1 MLLPP
6 LCPFVAPA
14 RNLPDLSTLMPA
26 SPLASHGWRDR
37 RGNPFRSN
45 TCKSPTNQND
55 STALESALSRKGAG
69 PLFRKV
75 SIRRTRHK
83 TVHTGHPQC
92 LCISNPFIH
101 LRTVSVTPGGALT
114 GQPRKPG
121 FRSLR
126 AGRET
131 VPPLPWP
138 ARPTCSGAPRSAELR
153 GRTGSRRKAILAPSP
168 GTLRSTGRF

>member
-14 RNLPDLSTLMPA
+14 RNLPDLGTFTPA
-26 SPLASHGWRDR
+26 SPLASQGWRDR
-37 RGNPFRSN
+37 RCNPFRSN
-45 TCKSPTNQND
+45 TCKTPTNQNAP
-55 STALESALSRKGAG
+55 TPLESALTKKGG
-69 PLFRKV
+69 PLFHKV

-83 TVHTGHPQC
+83 TVHTRHPEC

-114 GQPRKPG
+114 GQLPKPG
-121 FRSLR
+121 PRSLR
-126 AGRET
+126 AGLET

-153 GRTGSRRKAILAPSP
+153 GRKGSRRKAILAPSP